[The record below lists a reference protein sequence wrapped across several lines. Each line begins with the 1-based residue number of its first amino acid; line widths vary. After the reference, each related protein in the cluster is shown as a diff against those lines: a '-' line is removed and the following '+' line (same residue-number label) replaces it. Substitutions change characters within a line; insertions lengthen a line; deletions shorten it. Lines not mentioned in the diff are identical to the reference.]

1 MALMGRHP
9 PSQIHQKDSPE
20 DRARGDEVTLPETG
34 DCRPR
39 GTGEAS
45 SLALLGA
52 AERAVRLGRAGP
64 GQPSAGLKEAGSVL
78 LPARRAAR
86 ICARLRRLRP
96 LISWLEGMLGTPG
109 KEQFQLGVKGSL
121 DGKHRNE
128 QSQTG
133 RRTAQVST
141 EDSQKSLPGE
151 P

>member
-1 MALMGRHP
+1 MKSHSRRLPAPGHRRGLV
-9 PSQIHQKDSPE
+9 
-20 DRARGDEVTLPETG
+20 ARS
-34 DCRPR
+34 PR
-39 GTGEAS
+39 GGESEPSAWD
-45 SLALLGA
+45 A
-52 AERAVRLGRAGP
+52 RGP
-64 GQPSAGLKEAGSVL
+64 GQPSAGRKEAGFII

-133 RRTAQVST
+133 QRTAQVST